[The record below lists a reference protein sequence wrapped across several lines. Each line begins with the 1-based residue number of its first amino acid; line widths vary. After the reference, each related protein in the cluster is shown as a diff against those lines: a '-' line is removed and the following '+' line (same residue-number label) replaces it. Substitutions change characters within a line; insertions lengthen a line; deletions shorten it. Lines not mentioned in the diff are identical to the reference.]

1 MNKAMAAPLRIDL
14 LPIFSMLIP
23 GCLFETV
30 RPIDFIA
37 LTIRPEEMSSLRSP
51 RSKVNTFVL
60 GFEVSFET
68 RLQILDQMS
77 TGHRVLSPD
86 FE

>member
-1 MNKAMAAPLRIDL
+1 M
-14 LPIFSMLIP
+14 
-23 GCLFETV
+23 
-30 RPIDFIA
+30 DFIA
-37 LTIRPEEMSSLRSP
+37 LTIRSEDMSSLRSP

-77 TGHRVLSPD
+77 TGHSVLSPD